1 MNKKLFMLW
10 SFLLCFALGISAEE
24 VTIDFTKKGYTNGQ
38 EVATVEQDGITVKFD
53 KGSNSNTP
61 KYYNTG
67 TAVRVYG
74 GGNMIV
80 SSANTITSIA
90 LTFGSGD
97 GSNAITTDVGTY
109 SNKTW
114 TGSSTAVK
122 FTVGGASG
130 HKRIKSM
137 VVTYG
142 AAPTIDKPSITG
154 TTPFYGETTVSID
167 CTTEG
172 AAIYYTTDGTEPTTT
187 STAYTAPFT
196 LNASATV
203 KAISAKGEDVSA
215 VVSKD
220 FVALTGYATIAS
232 VTELAN
238 NAQFAFTGD
247 AVVVA
252 SPTNYYTYIKDATGY
267 SLIYSANKKF
277 EVGSHI
283 TPNWTGKVSIYNNL
297 FEMVPTS
304 TLTTVEGETETITYP
319 EANVAELTAE
329 NMNKVVT
336 LKGVTYT
343 QPASGKKEFNIVS
356 GETTIAGYNQ
366 FGLTIAAPEAEKT
379 YDIVGAISVYK
390 TNVQFQPISITEAEP
405 APVAPVWKDIK
416 IDFTNDKVMTSD
428 ETNVVSFGIK
438 MNDDATAT
446 RVAADDPTANIVI
459 TGKYHST
466 QHGLSNFSATVKV
479 EGPVKIGMGSCAW
492 GGNVTVK
499 DENGVEVA
507 NAFNTNNGACWATAD
522 GAEKNVIY
530 TYYKGEAATL
540 TIAGGSYTPYFS
552 VEKIALE
559 DIPTV
564 MKVNYSLGE
573 TGAAGIL
580 PANFEIDGGKTFN
593 TPVNRTLYVEG
604 KTLTGW
610 TDGTNNYTIGQ
621 EITAVADTEI
631 TLVPVFTDN
640 TVTLADRKEAVTI
653 VWDFQQK
660 NGAPVVA
667 VQGKTMIWVAQAVVN
682 GQTIDVKMDIDATSG
697 KVANGNWQ
705 DWCQINPNT
714 KLTIPAAKDAVIG
727 LESYAATTTTTIAGE
742 VINQETTTPSYTYT
756 GEETT
761 VDIVIGDG
769 SYWRTVSINLPV
781 VVVEEPKPTEPVVEL
796 THTASSYCET
806 DANAY
811 VSTVDAEKE
820 HVNNSKFSGT
830 WQGAAYADFS
840 ITLPEGHSIKSA
852 SLAWAGIG
860 SSKDRTTDIMYVNAG
875 EQLDY
880 TALAAGNA
888 KVNLPATYIATVTF
902 KKSTTTSFTTDVTEA
917 VKAIIESGQNNVIF
931 KFTNNVGA
939 GDLVGK
945 GAAEKAPVL
954 TVETVSADDMTKY
967 TVVAMVDADTVKVV
981 SYDGVVGETAT
992 ASAED
997 MAAFKNEDGSK
1008 KYIYVGGN
1016 SEITLVNDSA
1026 SNIINLVFREA
1037 EKYRYSVVAKNGD
1050 GEMMQTLTN
1059 GQDFEGETIKVPYS
1073 RYILNYSDSTLYAA
1087 DATNKEYNKSLTI
1100 NEDGATLNITYKKT
1114 EINNVIAF
1122 SEAEDVWGLTP
1133 ITTGN
1138 ASIRSSQS
1146 AAAYAAEEDVEVAYL
1161 TTGKYKMAAIIY
1173 DASKNLNSTFTFGIA
1188 NDTILKATSTAAN
1201 WTECVSDEFTVLG
1214 SNVPVV
1220 LHKGGS
1226 EIRGVDFFF
1235 IQKTGGVPA
1244 VAVANIAEAKKVK
1257 NGTPIKLTLNDAKVT
1272 VQTYAM
1278 TGTFVALEDASGA
1291 IQLSSNMALEGI
1303 TEQNALNGELYVS
1316 FVDQNGAMQLDLS
1329 DSTQYSQ
1336 FTATPSTFT
1345 PAEIKYSEVKDSA
1358 NLYRFVKLGA
1368 CKTIYDEEMYMYYA
1382 ISGKDTIP
1390 VIDRFM
1396 NMQTWMGYATEV
1408 PEQVEYMTGVVMHN
1422 GEEFCFYP
1430 YAYGEDKAIVGV
1442 AQPED
1447 IVVNVTE
1454 GEISAAVEAEKA
1466 KVAKVGNIT
1475 VNLTAGAAYTI
1486 ASTIEIPAGF
1496 ILNGNGA
1503 TIDASGLGAKM
1514 IQAPAGDLAEWA
1526 TIDSVAVKD
1535 VTIKGLARE
1544 LFYSNA
1550 KNRNYVNFV
1559 VENSVIE
1566 LTGDKTTF
1574 DFTKGSVAMNFLV
1587 KNSTI
1592 YAPTAT
1598 TKSLYSS
1605 QSAQK
1610 GSDAGATADA
1620 PQTFTFENNTLY
1632 NLAYNKNLFT
1642 HRSASQAWMKYVV
1655 KNNVV
1660 VNTGKSNFMTTI
1672 NQGQDNKNPQYDV
1685 TVNSVGTLV
1694 DGAYTDQ
1701 SAAQTVQSNVMG
1713 TLVAT
1718 NPGFKD
1724 VAAGDFTVYAGSE
1737 QAKQK
1742 IGDPRWLVEFDETLT
1757 GIDGINAAETLNGAV
1772 YTINGI
1778 KVREAGET
1786 LKGLSKGMYII
1797 NGKKYVVK

>member
-10 SFLLCFALGISAEE
+10 SFLLCFALGVSAQTGDVFSKISSLDELTDGEYVIVGNDERAMGAISGKYYLA
-24 VTIDFTKKGYTNGQ
+24 VTITPNSGVINDVGDAVVWTIKNVDGKYIISDNGKY
-38 EVATVEQDGITVKFD
+38 VASNGNGNYAASVASEASASKHTVTVKNDGTFAFAD
-53 KGSNSNTP
+53 NLQSGRYLQYNNNSNQWRFAYYKGTMKYLMLYKKTSVSTVAKPAFTP
-61 KYYNTG
+61 
-67 TAVRVYG
+67 AP
-74 GGNMIV
+74 
-80 SSANTITSIA
+80 
-90 LTFGSGD
+90 GD
-97 GSNAITTDVGTY
+97 YI
-109 SNKTW
+109 
-114 TGSSTAVK
+114 
-122 FTVGGASG
+122 GAQN
-130 HKRIKSM
+130 
-137 VVTYG
+137 V
-142 AAPTIDKPSITG
+142 A
-154 TTPFYGETTVSID
+154 ID
-167 CTTEG
+167 CATEG
-172 AAIYYTTDGTEPTTT
+172 AKIYYTLDGAEPSAT
-187 STAYTAPFT
+187 STEYTAPIAIAQT
-196 LNASATV
+196 TTV
-203 KAISAKGEDVSA
+203 KAIAISGEDKSSVATANYNILKSIANTADAPMTVAEALAAIKDNDQATLAHADNKVYVKGIINYIKEVSA
-215 VVSKD
+215 EH
-220 FVALTGYATIAS
+220 GNATYSI
-232 VTELAN
+232 VT
-238 NAQFAFTGD
+238 AQGD
-247 AVVVA
+247 AD
-252 SPTNYYTYIKDATGY
+252 TL
-267 SLIYSANKKF
+267 LIYRGKYLDNAKF
-277 EVGSHI
+277 TEETVPEMTVGKQVVI
-283 TPNWTGKVSIYNNL
+283 YGNLVDYNGTPEMATNNYLVSI
-297 FEMVPTS
+297 E
-304 TLTTVEGETETITYP
+304 
-319 EANVAELTAE
+319 
-329 NMNKVVT
+329 
-336 LKGVTYT
+336 
-343 QPASGKKEFNIVS
+343 
-356 GETTIAGYNQ
+356 
-366 FGLTIAAPEAEKT
+366 
-379 YDIVGAISVYK
+379 
-390 TNVQFQPISITEAEP
+390 EP
-405 APVAPVWKDIK
+405 APAAPVWKDIK

-466 QHGLSNFSATVKV
+466 QHGLANFSATVKV

-580 PANFEIDGGKTFN
+580 PANFEVDGGKTFAVPAN
-593 TPVNRTLYVEG
+593 HTLYVEG
-604 KTLTGW
+604 KTLTSW
-610 TDGTNNYTIGQ
+610 TDGTKTYAIGE

-705 DWCQINPNT
+705 DWCQINGGT
-714 KLTIPAAKDAVIG
+714 KLTIPAAKGAVIG
-727 LESYAATTTTTIAGE
+727 LESYSATTTTTIAGE

-756 GEETT
+756 GEEAI

-781 VVVEEPKPTEPVVEL
+781 VAVEEPTEPVVEL

-840 ITLPEGHSIKSA
+840 ITLPAGHSIKSA

-880 TALAAGNA
+880 AAFAAGNA

-902 KKSTTTSFTTDVTEA
+902 KKSATTSFTTDVTDA
-917 VKAIIESGQNNVIF
+917 VKTIIESGQKNVIF

-939 GDLVGK
+939 GDIVGK

-954 TVETVSADDMTKY
+954 TIETVSAADMTKY

-1059 GQDFEGETIKVPYS
+1059 GQDFEGETVKVPYS
-1073 RYILNYSDSTLYAA
+1073 RYILSYSDSTLYAA
-1087 DATNKEYNKSLTI
+1087 DATNKEYNKSLTL

-1188 NDTILKATSTAAN
+1188 NDTIFKATSTTAN
-1201 WTECVSDEFTVLG
+1201 WTECVSDEFTALG
-1214 SNVPVV
+1214 SYVPVV

-1226 EIRGVDFFF
+1226 EIKGVDFFY
-1235 IQKTGGVPA
+1235 IQKTGGVPS
-1244 VAVANIAEAKKVK
+1244 VVVENIADVKKVK
-1257 NGTPIKLTLNDAKVT
+1257 NGTPVNLKLNNAKVT
-1272 VQTYAM
+1272 VQAYAM
-1278 TGTFVALEDASGA
+1278 MGSFTVIEDSTGA
-1291 IQLSSNMALEGI
+1291 IPLSGNMALEGI
-1303 TEQNALNGELYVS
+1303 YEKQVLNGNLYVTYVNEWGS
-1316 FVDQNGAMQLDLS
+1316 EQLDLA
-1329 DSTQYSQ
+1329 DSTMYSN
-1336 FTATPSTFT
+1336 FTSEATEVAPVEMTY
-1345 PAEIKYSEVKDSA
+1345 AEVKDSA
-1358 NLYRFVKLGA
+1358 NMYRFVKLGA
-1368 CKTIYDEEMYMYYA
+1368 CKTIYDEEMWMYYA
-1382 ISGKDTIP
+1382 VSGTDTLAI
-1390 VIDRFM
+1390 VDRF
-1396 NMQTWMGYATEV
+1396 NKTLNWETYEQEI
-1408 PEQVEYMTGVVMHN
+1408 PEEVEYMTGLIMFD
-1422 GEEFCFYP
+1422 GEQWVIYP

-1442 AQPED
+1442 PQPED
-1447 IVVNVTE
+1447 IVVNVAE
-1454 GEISAAVEAEKA
+1454 GEIAAAVEAEKA

-1475 VNLTAGAAYTI
+1475 VNLTAGVAYTI
-1486 ASTIEIPAGF
+1486 ANTIEIPAGF

-1574 DFTKGSVAMNFLV
+1574 DFTKGSVAMNFLI

-1610 GSDAGATADA
+1610 GSDAGATVEA
-1620 PQTFTFENNTLY
+1620 PQVFAFENTTLY
-1632 NLAYNKNLFT
+1632 NLAPSKNLFT
-1642 HRSASQAWMKYVV
+1642 HRSASQSWMKYVV

-1660 VNTGKSNFMTTI
+1660 VNCGKSNFMTTI

-1685 TVNSVGTLV
+1685 TVNSVGTLA

-1701 SAAQTVQSNVMG
+1701 SAAQIVQSNVMG

-1757 GIDGINAAETLNGAV
+1757 GIDGINAADTLNGAV